1 MFNISGSVHIVRT
14 AENYLLTANTNFHG
28 ATLPSSL
35 RPRRTYLVFFFTV
48 FSSITT
54 YGDVS

>member
-54 YGDVS
+54 YGDV